1 MSKYIEE
8 AERNDDGDLIFE
20 KTVPTP
26 GGGTTTVD
34 VNVTTMYQPGP
45 RRTNSV
51 EHLRIEAELAD
62 EGNEPENPAK
72 PANSE
77 VAKQAIELMEER
89 DLTPAWRLT
98 DDGVSFP

>member
-1 MSKYIEE
+1 MSKYIEQ

-45 RRTNSV
+45 RRTSSV
-51 EHLRIEAELAD
+51 EMLRVEAELVD
-62 EGNEPENPAK
+62 EGKELDNPAK
-72 PANSE
+72 PSNGD
-77 VAKQAIELMEER
+77 VAKQAIEQIEGEG
-89 DLTPAWRLT
+89 LTPAWRVV